1 MLSITSKGQVK
12 TDRSYVFSVI
22 HGRRS
27 FPYKGRIRL
36 PASEEVGIEKARFSP
51 EPGLHCLDGDSDV
64 FHALMYAES
73 AESDLTNFSF
83 VAGDSII

>member
-1 MLSITSKGQVK
+1 
-12 TDRSYVFSVI
+12 
-22 HGRRS
+22 
-27 FPYKGRIRL
+27 L